1 LYDRKVPEY
10 FQAYPDDKMAVA
22 WSEKGDNEL
31 LALLQEGSHAAFAE
45 LVRRHTERYYRLA
58 FRYLQN
64 RESAEDVVQDA
75 FLKLWEDPRRW
86 QPDKNTKFTTW
97 FYRVVVNLCL
107 DWQKKKQPVELN
119 EDMPLLDDRESADE
133 AMQRKQEQLALERAI
148 AALPERQRTA
158 INLCYDE
165 GLSNQDAADVMA
177 INLKALQSL
186 VMRAKATLKE
196 RLKQYL

>member
-1 LYDRKVPEY
+1 
-10 FQAYPDDKMAVA
+10 MAVA
-22 WSEKGDNEL
+22 WPEKEDHEL
-31 LALLQEGSHAAFAE
+31 LALVQDGSHPAFAE

-64 RESAEDVVQDA
+64 RAAAEDIVQDA
-75 FLKLWEDPRRW
+75 FLKLWEDPHKW

-119 EDMPLLDDRESADE
+119 EDMLLIDDREGADE
-133 AMQRKQEQLALERAI
+133 AMQRKQQQIALEGAI

-177 INLKALQSL
+177 VNLKALQSL
-186 VMRAKATLKE
+186 VMRAKTTLKE
-196 RLKQYL
+196 RLKNYL

>member
-1 LYDRKVPEY
+1 
-10 FQAYPDDKMAVA
+10 MAVA
-22 WSEKGDNEL
+22 WPEKEDHEL
-31 LALLQEGSHAAFAE
+31 LALVQDGSHPAFAE
-45 LVRRHTERYYRLA
+45 LARRHTERYYRLA

-64 RESAEDVVQDA
+64 REAAEDVVQDA
-75 FLKLWEDPRRW
+75 FLKLWEDPGRW

-119 EDMPLLDDRESADE
+119 EDMPLIDNRESADE
-133 AMQRKQEQLALERAI
+133 TMQRKQQQIALESAI

-165 GLSNQDAADVMA
+165 GLSNQEAANVMA
-177 INLKALQSL
+177 VNLKALQSL
-186 VMRAKATLKE
+186 VMRAKTTLKE
-196 RLKQYL
+196 RLKNYL

>member
-1 LYDRKVPEY
+1 MIEQVNHSLNAVNSTLWRC
-10 FQAYPDDKMAVA
+10 AWPDKD
-22 WSEKGDNEL
+22 DHEL
-31 LALLQEGSHAAFAE
+31 LALIQDGSSQAFAL
-45 LVRRHTERYYRLA
+45 LVERHTERFYRLA
-58 FRYLQN
+58 YRYVQSK
-64 RESAEDVVQDA
+64 EAAEDMVQDA
-75 FLKLWEDPRRW
+75 FLKLWEDPHRW

-107 DWQKKKQPVELN
+107 DWQKKKQPLELN
-119 EDMPLLDDRESADE
+119 EDMPIIDERESADE
-133 AMQRKQEQLALERAI
+133 AMQRKQQQIALESAI

-186 VMRAKATLKE
+186 VMRAKTTLKE
-196 RLKQYL
+196 RLKDYL